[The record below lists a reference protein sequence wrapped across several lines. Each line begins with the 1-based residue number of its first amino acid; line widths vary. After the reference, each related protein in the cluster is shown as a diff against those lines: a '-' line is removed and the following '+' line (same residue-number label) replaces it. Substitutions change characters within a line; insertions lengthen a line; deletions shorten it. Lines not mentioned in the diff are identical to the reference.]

1 MPTTAQADHLSQQDF
16 DFLFPRSK
24 PVLRLI
30 DLPQKLGLSIETVW
44 RLYDSGQISGYSHHT
59 DPQAAKARG
68 TAKESAYRYTKTVT
82 RESVIAYLIRS
93 ADYDHAMKLQ
103 WTLDLIDTHSKADLH
118 LIATHALQRA
128 ARL

>member
-1 MPTTAQADHLSQQDF
+1 MPTTAQTDHLSQQDF

-30 DLPQKLGLSIETVW
+30 DLPQKLGLSIETIW

-59 DPQAAKARG
+59 DKDAAKARH
-68 TAKESAYRYTKTVT
+68 TSRESSYRYTKTVT
-82 RESVIAYLIRS
+82 RESVIAYLVRA
-93 ADYDHAMKLQ
+93 ADYDHTMKLQ